1 MLFTLVSY
9 TQKVWNS
16 VFKIYKTQA
25 QKRKKKQNKKKQR
38 FSEGLIVN
46 RTKPRD
52 AGFRRGIQNNY
63 DYYIKRF
70 VG

>member
-9 TQKVWNS
+9 MQKVWNS
-16 VFKIYKTQA
+16 IFKIYKTQA
-25 QKRKKKQNKKKQR
+25 QKRKKKTTKKP